1 MENFLEKINKKNI
14 KKYEKNM
21 KKLLFFY
28 LKELDSNI
36 NIDIIKNLDFI
47 QIWPIIQNLVNNNI
61 DELKNINENDNNFK
75 NDLNNELDL
84 IIDNDINLLNKK
96 RERLNEEIENEE
108 NENEENEEN
117 ENEEKEE
124 NENEENE
131 NNNKKIKDNFFS
143 MEELNKF
150 ADEFDEIDNNINNE
164 NQNDEEKLLKSAPNT
179 ISLKPRKFS
188 TENKSQID
196 SNSMTNEEAEIEAL
210 ENSEESIKFNQF
222 FDAPKEKKN
231 NKKENL
237 SESESDNENHI
248 FNQIKLIEEKMLNKK
263 EWNMKGE
270 ILSNERPKD
279 SLLSNPM
286 DFEVGLKPP
295 PIPTK
300 ESTLNLEKIIKN
312 RIKDDLFDDP
322 ILKKNYNLNNNNNN
336 NEDDYELNF
345 SKNKNGLSKEIED
358 FYSGNDKIEEKKE
371 EIKKEIDELC
381 LDLYK
386 TFDILTNQ
394 NFEPYLNN
402 QKNNNNN
409 DIIKNIPAIQIE
421 DVGNFVS
428 DNKNNIAQTKD
439 LINTKLIKEK
449 NKVEMNKEELHKI
462 HNKIKRNIRNR
473 IHQKNLS
480 KKLNK
485 LTQEYGSKFEAKIK
499 MKADKQ
505 KLKNNNNNN
514 KNEFK
519 SSKFFGKI
527 SDLQQNKQINNN
539 NNLNEN
545 NKNFK
550 KYKL

>member
-14 KKYEKNM
+14 KKYENNM

-117 ENEEKEE
+117 ENEENEEKE
-124 NENEENE
+124 NENEEN

-150 ADEFDEIDNNINNE
+150 ADEFDEIDNNLNNE
-164 NQNDEEKLLKSAPNT
+164 NPNDEEKLLKSAPNT

-222 FDAPKEKKN
+222 FDAPKDKKN
-231 NKKENL
+231 NKKDNL
-237 SESESDNENHI
+237 TESESDNENHI

-336 NEDDYELNF
+336 EDDYELNF

-394 NFEPYLNN
+394 NFEPYFNY
-402 QKNNNNN
+402 QKNNNNNN

-449 NKVEMNKEELHKI
+449 NKVEMNKEELQKI

-539 NNLNEN
+539 NLNEN

>member
-14 KKYEKNM
+14 KKYENKM

-75 NDLNNELDL
+75 NDLNNE
-84 IIDNDINLLNKK
+84 
-96 RERLNEEIENEE
+96 ENEE
-108 NENEENEEN
+108 NENEEIEEKEN
-117 ENEEKEE
+117 END
-124 NENEENE
+124 E

-164 NQNDEEKLLKSAPNT
+164 NPNEEEKLLKSAPNT

-439 LINTKLIKEK
+439 LINIKLIKEK

>member
-108 NENEENEEN
+108 NENEEKEEN

-164 NQNDEEKLLKSAPNT
+164 NPNDEEKLLKSAPNT

-505 KLKNNNNNN
+505 KLKNNNNN

>member
-14 KKYEKNM
+14 KKYENNM

-108 NENEENEEN
+108 NENEEKEEN

>member
-14 KKYEKNM
+14 KKYENKM

-28 LKELDSNI
+28 LKELDSKI

-61 DELKNINENDNNFK
+61 NELKNINENDNNFK

-108 NENEENEEN
+108 NENEEKEEN

-164 NQNDEEKLLKSAPNT
+164 NPNEEEKLLKSAPNT

-322 ILKKNYNLNNNNNN
+322 ILKKNYNLNNNNN
-336 NEDDYELNF
+336 EDDYELNF

-402 QKNNNNN
+402 QKNNNN

-539 NNLNEN
+539 NNFNEN

>member
-1 MENFLEKINKKNI
+1 
-14 KKYEKNM
+14 
-21 KKLLFFY
+21 
-28 LKELDSNI
+28 
-36 NIDIIKNLDFI
+36 
-47 QIWPIIQNLVNNNI
+47 
-61 DELKNINENDNNFK
+61 
-75 NDLNNELDL
+75 
-84 IIDNDINLLNKK
+84 
-96 RERLNEEIENEE
+96 
-108 NENEENEEN
+108 
-117 ENEEKEE
+117 
-124 NENEENE
+124 
-131 NNNKKIKDNFFS
+131 
-143 MEELNKF
+143 
-150 ADEFDEIDNNINNE
+150 
-164 NQNDEEKLLKSAPNT
+164 
-179 ISLKPRKFS
+179 
-188 TENKSQID
+188 
-196 SNSMTNEEAEIEAL
+196 MTNEEAEIEAL

-322 ILKKNYNLNNNNNN
+322 ILKKNYNLNNNNN
-336 NEDDYELNF
+336 EDDYELNF

-394 NFEPYLNN
+394 NFEPYFNN
-402 QKNNNNN
+402 QKKNNNNN

-428 DNKNNIAQTKD
+428 DNKNNIAQRF
-439 LINTKLIKEK
+439 N
-449 NKVEMNKEELHKI
+449 
-462 HNKIKRNIRNR
+462 
-473 IHQKNLS
+473 
-480 KKLNK
+480 
-485 LTQEYGSKFEAKIK
+485 
-499 MKADKQ
+499 
-505 KLKNNNNNN
+505 
-514 KNEFK
+514 
-519 SSKFFGKI
+519 
-527 SDLQQNKQINNN
+527 
-539 NNLNEN
+539 
-545 NKNFK
+545 
-550 KYKL
+550 